1 MRREIWRYRNL
12 LYLCSANGSAQVA
25 ELVDAL
31 VSGASV
37 QKTCRFESCP
47 GHSTPERESL
57 SFARDLIDTRV
68 VKLVDTLL

>member
-47 GHSTPERESL
+47 GHSTTKERVYRLQEIL
-57 SFARDLIDTRV
+57 
-68 VKLVDTLL
+68 